1 MCWEARRQKR
11 RADMLINIW
20 TWNCYCVDHGIPQ
33 NLSVI
38 LYNLIFVLSI
48 EAAVCMFVI
57 LLPMNVV
64 SLEGISLGSQ
74 FSSLYYF

>member
-1 MCWEARRQKR
+1 MDLELLLRRPW
-11 RADMLINIW
+11 DP
-20 TWNCYCVDHGIPQ
+20 TESP
-33 NLSVI
+33 VI

-57 LLPMNVV
+57 LVPMNIV

-74 FSSLYYF
+74 FSSL